1 MANIPFNTVAKT
13 CTTLEERKEFAK
25 LQPSG
30 AKGYLTEKAE
40 YALKVPK
47 IIHVVLK
54 DGSIVERVLLQI
66 RMSAAIHADETI
78 ANYLWPYKAEVSFD
92 MLPTRKKGGQP
103 KPFLS
108 SSNDSKHPHTVG
120 PNRRHSLT
128 PFPKGMTAGLTRR
141 PDVIIVK
148 DRAIRWPGLATTDH
162 DGVAHPDNI
171 VRVVEM
177 KFPGDTLDP
186 DQEIAYKLIAGGG
199 VDRLCIVD
207 VNDCNKELEKARRKL
222 VPVRTTVPIAKAV
235 FYEEWL
241 SDLEHAIQP
250 LWHDLKH
257 GASQLSG
264 EVQDILRREVAWL
277 YSAGHWVQDA
287 ASKSYVYLNAQR
299 QVLSRWTQ
307 EQLDAVWEQIVSFTD
322 LTKAAFQRIEW
333 MQIITHYAKDVA
345 VFLVCLVIAG
355 VIVVFAIPQALI
367 AGLIA
372 LLGVLGLS
380 AAAA

>member
-1 MANIPFNTVAKT
+1 M
-13 CTTLEERKEFAK
+13 
-25 LQPSG
+25 
-30 AKGYLTEKAE
+30 
-40 YALKVPK
+40 
-47 IIHVVLK
+47 VV
-54 DGSIVERVLLQI
+54 
-66 RMSAAIHADETI
+66 
-78 ANYLWPYKAEVSFD
+78 
-92 MLPTRKKGGQP
+92 GQ
-103 KPFLS
+103 
-108 SSNDSKHPHTVG
+108 
-120 PNRRHSLT
+120 
-128 PFPKGMTAGLTRR
+128 TRR

-148 DRAIRWPGLATTDH
+148 YRTVRWPGLATTDH

-177 KFPGDTLDP
+177 KFPGDSLDKE
-186 DQEIAYKLIAGGG
+186 QEKAYKLIAGGG

-207 VNDCNKELEKARRKL
+207 VNDCNKELEKARKNASQPQSSTTPQSTQPPILLPPPPPGTPPGKGGRKL
-222 VPVRTTVPIAKAV
+222 MPMRTTVPIAKAV

-241 SDLEHAIQP
+241 SDLENAIQP
-250 LWHDLKH
+250 LWQDLKH

-322 LTKAAFQRIEW
+322 LTKEAFQRIEW

-355 VIVVFAIPQALI
+355 VIVVFAIPEALI
-367 AGLIA
+367 AGFIA
-372 LLGVLGLS
+372 LLGVVGLS